1 MTIAE
6 VSKKTELSTDT
17 LRYYERIGIIPEVER
32 SESGIRNYSDYDLG
46 WIEFSKCMRNSGM
59 SIESIIEYIKLYKKG
74 DATLEARKQLL
85 ISHRDAM
92 QEKLDELQTTVN
104 KLNKKIENY
113 EHQMAVREKDML
125 KKKENKKINNIEDKH
140 K

>member
-6 VSKKTELSTDT
+6 VSKKTGLSTDT

-32 SESGIRNYSDYDLG
+32 SESGIRNYTDRDLG

-59 SIESIIEYIKLYKKG
+59 SIESIIEYIKLYNKG

-85 ISHRDAM
+85 VSQRDAM
-92 QEKLDELQTTVN
+92 QEKLNELQATLD

-113 EHQMAVREKDML
+113 GNQMSVHEKDIL
-125 KKKENKKINNIEDKH
+125 KNKND
-140 K
+140 

>member
-17 LRYYERIGIIPEVER
+17 LRYYERIGIIPEVQR

-59 SIESIIEYIKLYKKG
+59 SIESIIEYIKLYNKG

-85 ISHRDAM
+85 IDQRETIVNRINELKETL
-92 QEKLDELQTTVN
+92 EKLDF
-104 KLNKKIENY
+104 KIQNYDTKMRECEN
-113 EHQMAVREKDML
+113 RLSK
-125 KKKENKKINNIEDKH
+125 NN
-140 K
+140 

>member
-6 VSKKTELSTDT
+6 VSKKTELSADT

-32 SESGIRNYSDYDLG
+32 SESGIRNYTDYDLG

-59 SIESIIEYIKLYKKG
+59 SIESIIEYIKLYNKG

-85 ISHRDAM
+85 VSQRDAM
-92 QEKLDELQTTVN
+92 QEKLNDLQATVD

-113 EHQMAVREKDML
+113 GNQMSVHEKDML
-125 KKKENKKINNIEDKH
+125 KTKNND
-140 K
+140 

>member
-6 VSKKTELSTDT
+6 VSKKTELSADT

-32 SESGIRNYSDYDLG
+32 SESGIRNYTDYDLG

-59 SIESIIEYIKLYKKG
+59 SIESIIEYIKLYNKG

-85 ISHRDAM
+85 VSQRDAM
-92 QEKLDELQTTVN
+92 QEKLNELQATLD

-113 EHQMAVREKDML
+113 GNQMSVHEKDIL
-125 KKKENKKINNIEDKH
+125 KNKND
-140 K
+140 

>member
-6 VSKKTELSTDT
+6 VSKKTELSADT

-32 SESGIRNYSDYDLG
+32 TESGIRNYTDYDLG

-59 SIESIIEYIKLYKKG
+59 SIESIIEYIKLYNKG
-74 DATLEARKQLL
+74 DATLEARRQLL
-85 ISHRDAM
+85 VSQRDAM
-92 QEKLDELQTTVN
+92 QEKLNDLQATVD

-113 EHQMAVREKDML
+113 GNQMSVHEKDML
-125 KKKENKKINNIEDKH
+125 KTKNND
-140 K
+140 

>member
-6 VSKKTELSTDT
+6 VSKKTELSADT

-32 SESGIRNYSDYDLG
+32 TESGIRNYTDYDLG

-59 SIESIIEYIKLYKKG
+59 SIESIIEYIKLYNKG

-85 ISHRDAM
+85 VSQRDAM
-92 QEKLDELQTTVN
+92 QEKLNDLQATVD

-113 EHQMAVREKDML
+113 GNQMSVHEKDML
-125 KKKENKKINNIEDKH
+125 KTKNND
-140 K
+140 

>member
-6 VSKKTELSTDT
+6 VSKKTELSADT

-32 SESGIRNYSDYDLG
+32 SESGIRNYTDYDLG

-59 SIESIIEYIKLYKKG
+59 SIESIIEYIKLYNKG

-85 ISHRDAM
+85 IDQRETIVNRINELKETL
-92 QEKLDELQTTVN
+92 EKLDF
-104 KLNKKIENY
+104 KIQNYDTKMRECEN
-113 EHQMAVREKDML
+113 RLSK
-125 KKKENKKINNIEDKH
+125 NN
-140 K
+140 

>member
-6 VSKKTELSTDT
+6 VSKKTELSADT

-32 SESGIRNYSDYDLG
+32 SESGIRNYTDYDLG

-59 SIESIIEYIKLYKKG
+59 SIESIIEYIKLYNKG

-85 ISHRDAM
+85 VSQRDAM
-92 QEKLDELQTTVN
+92 QEKLNELQATLD

-113 EHQMAVREKDML
+113 GHQMSVHEKDML
-125 KKKENKKINNIEDKH
+125 KTKNND
-140 K
+140 

>member
-6 VSKKTELSTDT
+6 VSKKTELSADT

-32 SESGIRNYSDYDLG
+32 SESGIRNYTDYDLG

-59 SIESIIEYIKLYKKG
+59 SIESIIEYIKLYNKG

-85 ISHRDAM
+85 VSQRDAM
-92 QEKLDELQTTVN
+92 QEKLNELQATLD

-113 EHQMAVREKDML
+113 GNQMSVHKKDIL
-125 KKKENKKINNIEDKH
+125 KNKND
-140 K
+140 

>member
-6 VSKKTELSTDT
+6 VSKKTELSADT

-32 SESGIRNYSDYDLG
+32 SESGIRNYTDYDLG

-59 SIESIIEYIKLYKKG
+59 SIESIIEYIKLYNKG

-85 ISHRDAM
+85 VSQRDAM
-92 QEKLDELQTTVN
+92 QEKLNELQATLD
-104 KLNKKIENY
+104 KLNRKIENY
-113 EHQMAVREKDML
+113 GHQMSVHEKDML
-125 KKKENKKINNIEDKH
+125 KTKND
-140 K
+140 

>member
-6 VSKKTELSTDT
+6 VSKKTELSADT
-17 LRYYERIGIIPEVER
+17 LRYYERIGIIPEIER
-32 SESGIRNYSDYDLG
+32 SESGIRNYTDYDLG

-59 SIESIIEYIKLYKKG
+59 SIESIIEYIKLYNKG

-85 ISHRDAM
+85 VSQRDAM
-92 QEKLDELQTTVN
+92 QEKLNELQATLD

-113 EHQMAVREKDML
+113 GHQMSVHEKDML
-125 KKKENKKINNIEDKH
+125 KSKNDNN
-140 K
+140 